1 VGFHECILFYFVYC
15 REKILNRNQIRII
28 IIQQKHMH
36 DIIYRTVQNY
46 FHFFQPGDEEW
57 GLNDFHLLELA
68 FDLKLLDVNEVGE
81 GLVDGVATLH
91 VEDSRVKGDS
101 VKNASTP
108 DLKVFVV
115 NLLVCREGVL

>member
-1 VGFHECILFYFVYC
+1 
-15 REKILNRNQIRII
+15 
-28 IIQQKHMH
+28 MH

-115 NLLVCREGVL
+115 NLLVCREGVLNNLVHLAELFQIVHRDVTFVILKQILKFLRT